1 MGEADFQGSLPSG
14 GGVGL
19 ATFAPPLSSP
29 QVLAVT
35 G

>member
-1 MGEADFQGSLPSG
+1 MGEADFQGSLPSA
-14 GGVGL
+14 GVGL